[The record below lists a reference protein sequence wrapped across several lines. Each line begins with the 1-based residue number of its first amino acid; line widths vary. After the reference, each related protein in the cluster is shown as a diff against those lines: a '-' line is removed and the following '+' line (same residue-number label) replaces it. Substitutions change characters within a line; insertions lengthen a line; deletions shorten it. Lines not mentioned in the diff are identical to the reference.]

1 MRDGCRKQ
9 LQGGLC
15 VCRTAALLMQ
25 IIETSREKDPMVF
38 EVGAGD
44 VVGSEV
50 FRSQDSMQ
58 HGKQSGCGPCLLQA
72 FDSAVRGLTV
82 GAKEYL
88 QVRSQR
94 LQKSLCEA

>member
-44 VVGSEV
+44 VVGNEMFQV
-50 FRSQDSMQ
+50 
-58 HGKQSGCGPCLLQA
+58 
-72 FDSAVRGLTV
+72 AVL
-82 GAKEYL
+82 
-88 QVRSQR
+88 S
-94 LQKSLCEA
+94 